1 MKTKK
6 PLSFIPKKTWI
17 SPAMTVMEIKVIHDL
32 LAPLGS

>member
-1 MKTKK
+1 MKTIKNM
-6 PLSFIPKKTWI
+6 SVNPKKTWI